1 MKILHKFLMIA
12 AAAVALSAC
21 EQEPD
26 KWLQENIQEGRGYF
40 PVIASA
46 SVTAPALT
54 DVKPGSEVT
63 VDLRYWSRDPIQ
75 EVRLYARPG
84 ATAVETLVSTTPYT
98 PAYSEVSRT
107 DSMLLKYAVPADLV
121 PAKGAL
127 RLRAEVVNENTLTK
141 SITLPV
147 IDIVP

>member
-1 MKILHKFLMIA
+1 MKILQKVLLIA
-12 AAAVALSAC
+12 AAALVAC
-21 EQEPD
+21 EEEPD
-26 KWLQENIQEGRGYF
+26 QWLRDNTQEGRGYF

-46 SVTAPALT
+46 AVTAPALT
-54 DVKPGSEVT
+54 AVKPGSEVT

-84 ATAVETLVSTTPYT
+84 ATAPETLVSTTPYA
-98 PAYSEVSRT
+98 PAYSAVSRT
-107 DSMLLKYAVPADLV
+107 DSVLLRYTVPADLV

-127 RLRAEVVNENTLTK
+127 RLRAEVVNENTLTR
-141 SITLPV
+141 SGTLPV